1 MISSHD
7 CKFLILKLLYENIEL
22 KTNFEMGLLYIIPI
36 FYLTFEFNFNTVWY
50 MYLRNILC

>member
-36 FYLTFEFNFNTVWY
+36 FYLTFEFNFNTVWH